1 MPKNVSR
8 KNRIPLRRN
17 DPEGRDE
24 AETATEPGGPGNP
37 AAKRPGRLPPWDK
50 GGEPESGSF
59 GTWLRRQRELREISL
74 RDVADRTKISLRYLE
89 AMEEDRFDLLPA
101 PVFAKGFLRE
111 YARYVGLSPDEVVNH
126 WLAVQ
131 QSGERPEGED
141 EEDAAASSRRRLSR
155 VLVVLALLVLAA
167 VGGFAYYWQQ
177 HHKQGDKQGGGQ
189 LGSAPGAS
197 QPAADAPAGTEPAN
211 PADAVNPADA
221 ADAAGAAGAAST
233 SPPPAPAASGAPG
246 ASGAQAGA
254 AHPVPSQPAPPA
266 PPNVENPG
274 NAPLAPL
281 EVTIDF
287 SRECWVDALIDGKK
301 RIAEQRV
308 AGEALRLPAQHQV
321 QLTLGDAGAAEVQV
335 NGAILPLPVSGK
347 GQVLHDFNI
356 DLDTVKSLKARKETR

>member
-1 MPKNVSR
+1 VPKNVSR

-17 DPEGRDE
+17 DPEGRNE
-24 AETATEPGGPGNP
+24 ADILTEPQGPGNP
-37 AAKRPGRLPPWDK
+37 PGKRPGRQPPWEK
-50 GGEPESGSF
+50 GGEPEAGSF

-131 QSGERPEGED
+131 QSGERPEGE
-141 EEDAAASSRRRLSR
+141 EEEEAAAHSRRRLSR
-155 VLVVLALLVLAA
+155 VLVLLALLILAA
-167 VGGFAYYWQQ
+167 VAGFGYYYWQ
-177 HHKQGDKQGGGQ
+177 HHQQSGQPGGT
-189 LGSAPGAS
+189 APGT
-197 QPAADAPAGTEPAN
+197 PGAPAPASGSEVPGTSEH
-211 PADAVNPADA
+211 
-221 ADAAGAAGAAST
+221 ST
-233 SPPPAPAASGAPG
+233 PPPAAAALPL
-246 ASGAQAGA
+246 ATPP
-254 AHPVPSQPAPPA
+254 AHPPQSSQIA
-266 PPNVENPG
+266 ENPG
-274 NAPLAPL
+274 DAPLAPL

-308 AGEALRLPAQHQV
+308 AGEALRLPAQREV

-335 NGAILPLPVSGK
+335 NGSALRLPAVGK
-347 GQVLHDFNI
+347 GEVLRNFTI
-356 DLDTVKSLKARKETR
+356 DLETLKTLKAKKETR

>member
-1 MPKNVSR
+1 VPKNVSR

-17 DPEGRDE
+17 DPEGRNE
-24 AETATEPGGPGNP
+24 AETVTEPQGPGNLSGR
-37 AAKRPGRLPPWDK
+37 RPGRQPPWDK
-50 GGEPESGSF
+50 GGEPEPGSF

-131 QSGERPEGED
+131 QSGERPEGE
-141 EEDAAASSRRRLSR
+141 EEEAAAASSRRRLSR
-155 VLVVLALLVLAA
+155 LLLLLALLILAA
-167 VGGFAYYWQQ
+167 VAAFAVYWQR
-177 HHKQGDKQGGGQ
+177 HHAAPGPAGARPAAAIP
-189 LGSAPGAS
+189 GSATVPT
-197 QPAADAPAGTEPAN
+197 APTAPDPTEPA
-211 PADAVNPADA
+211 ALA
-221 ADAAGAAGAAST
+221 AASAAGTAGTAAGATALPTAV
-233 SPPPAPAASGAPG
+233 PAA
-246 ASGAQAGA
+246 
-254 AHPVPSQPAPPA
+254 VAPPA
-266 PPNVENPG
+266 GENSG
-274 NAPLAPL
+274 DAPLAPL

-308 AGEALRLPAQHQV
+308 AGEALRLPAQRQV

-335 NGAILPLPVSGK
+335 NGSPLPLPVLGK
-347 GQVLHDFNI
+347 GEVLRDFNI
-356 DLDTVKSLKARKETR
+356 DLDTLRTLKARKETR

>member
-1 MPKNVSR
+1 VPKNVSR

-17 DPEGRDE
+17 DPEGRNE
-24 AETATEPGGPGNP
+24 AETATEPGSPGNP
-37 AAKRPGRLPPWDK
+37 AGKRPGRLPPWDK
-50 GGEPESGSF
+50 GGEPEAGSF
-59 GTWLRRQRELREISL
+59 GTWLRRQRELREITL

-131 QSGERPEGED
+131 QSGERPEGE
-141 EEDAAASSRRRLSR
+141 EEEESAASSRRRLSR
-155 VLVVLALLVLAA
+155 VLVLLALLVLAA
-167 VGGFAYYWQQ
+167 VGGFAYYWQ
-177 HHKQGDKQGGGQ
+177 HHKQSDTQNDGKAH
-189 LGSAPGAS
+189 SAPGAPRS
-197 QPAADAPAGTEPAN
+197 APDGSASTDP
-211 PADAVNPADA
+211 DDS
-221 ADAAGAAGAAST
+221 AST
-233 SPPPAPAASGAPG
+233 SQVPSPARSGAPG
-246 ASGAQAGA
+246 APPSAAGR
-254 AHPVPSQPAPPA
+254 PVSVPPPTQPSQIA
-266 PPNVENPG
+266 ENPG
-274 NAPLAPL
+274 DAPLAPL

-335 NGAILPLPVSGK
+335 NGAILPLPVVGK
-347 GQVLHDFNI
+347 GQVLHNFNI
-356 DLDTVKSLKARKETR
+356 DLDTVKSLKAKKETR

>member
-1 MPKNVSR
+1 VPKNVSR

-17 DPEGRDE
+17 DPEGRNE

-37 AAKRPGRLPPWDK
+37 AGKRPGRLPPWDK
-50 GGEPESGSF
+50 GGEPEASSF
-59 GTWLRRQRELREISL
+59 GIWLRRQRELREISL

-131 QSGERPEGED
+131 QSGERPEGE
-141 EEDAAASSRRRLSR
+141 EEEESAASSRRRLSR
-155 VLVVLALLVLAA
+155 ILVVLALLVLAA

-177 HHKQGDKQGGGQ
+177 HHKPGDKPGGSK
-189 LGSAPGAS
+189 LLSAPGA
-197 QPAADAPAGTEPAN
+197 PAATEP
-211 PADAVNPADA
+211 DDS
-221 ADAAGAAGAAST
+221 AST
-233 SPPPAPAASGAPG
+233 AQGSSPGAPG
-246 ASGAQAGA
+246 APAGA
-254 AHPVPSQPAPPA
+254 ARPVPPPA
-266 PPNVENPG
+266 RTPQTPPIAENPG
-274 NAPLAPL
+274 DAPLAPL

-335 NGAILPLPVSGK
+335 NGAILPLPVVGK
-347 GQVLHDFNI
+347 GEVLHNFNI
-356 DLDTVKSLKARKETR
+356 DLDTVKSLKAKKETR

>member
-1 MPKNVSR
+1 VPKNVSR

-17 DPEGRDE
+17 DPEGRNE
-24 AETATEPGGPGNP
+24 ADTVTEPQGPGNP
-37 AAKRPGRLPPWDK
+37 PGKRPGRQPPWDK
-50 GGEPESGSF
+50 GGEPEAGSF

-131 QSGERPEGED
+131 QSGERPEGE
-141 EEDAAASSRRRLSR
+141 EEEEAAAISRRRLSR
-155 VLVVLALLVLAA
+155 VLVLLALLVLAA
-167 VGGFAYYWQQ
+167 VAGFAYYWQK
-177 HHKQGDKQGGGQ
+177 HHAAPNVPNAPNVPGTSRPAPVSTGPGNAAPAAAPFAESAGST
-189 LGSAPGAS
+189 GSAAPGSARVPSAS
-197 QPAADAPAGTEPAN
+197 TLPAALPA
-211 PADAVNPADA
+211 
-221 ADAAGAAGAAST
+221 
-233 SPPPAPAASGAPG
+233 SPPPAA
-246 ASGAQAGA
+246 
-254 AHPVPSQPAPPA
+254 
-266 PPNVENPG
+266 ENPG
-274 NAPLAPL
+274 DAPLAPL

-335 NGAILPLPVSGK
+335 NGSALPLPAVGK
-347 GQVLHDFNI
+347 GEVLRNFNI
-356 DLDTVKSLKARKETR
+356 DLDTLKTLKAKKETR